1 MKTKL
6 LLILALASI
15 KTIAQTPINTL
26 EIENGSVYTILNST
40 NPLDETTSGANVNW
54 NFDNLTVVGDNII
67 SNATPTASELVTF
80 PNSTNVVESL
90 ATINAVQTT
99 SKLYTKTVGTTFS
112 ITGLNNTELDLN
124 FATNN
129 ATIGTLPMAYGY
141 SNTDTLAGTY
151 VFGTYSGTLSGTVTS
166 SVDAYGILS
175 LNNLAFN
182 PANVTRLKSV
192 QNISLN
198 YQIFPNVG
206 TVVQTTYNY
215 YADQSISIDSPFFR
229 STITT
234 INVPLLSINQTLVQ
248 YEVLSALLLGTTS
261 NDFKNFVS
269 LYPNPVQDVLK
280 IANESNATINSVAIT
295 DNNGR
300 VVLNA
305 TSFENGIDVSALQNG
320 IYFVKITTDKG
331 TTNQKMIKN

>member
-6 LLILALASI
+6 LLFLVLISI
-15 KTIAQTPINTL
+15 KNVAQTTINTL
-26 EIENGSVYTILNST
+26 EVENGSVYTILNST

-54 NFDNLTVVGDNII
+54 NFDNLTIIGDNII
-67 SNATPTASELVTF
+67 TNAAPTVSELTTF

-90 ATINAVQTT
+90 ATINAVQTV
-99 SKLYTKTVGTTFS
+99 SKLYTKTVGNTFS
-112 ITGLNNTELDLN
+112 ITGLNSTELDLN

-141 SNTDTLAGTY
+141 SNTDILAGTY
-151 VFGTYSGTLSGTVTS
+151 TFGTYSGTLTGTVNS
-166 SVDAYGILS
+166 SVDAYGVLS
-175 LNNLAFN
+175 LNNLAFT

-192 QNISLN
+192 QNINLN

-229 STITT
+229 STVTT
-234 INVPLLSINQTLVQ
+234 INVPLLNINQTLVQ
-248 YEVLSALLLGTTS
+248 YEVLTALLLGTTS
-261 NDFKNFVS
+261 AHFENTIT
-269 LYPNPVQDVLK
+269 LHPNPVQDVLRIK
-280 IANESNATINSVAIT
+280 NTSDSTMSSISIT

-300 VVLNA
+300 VVLSS
-305 TSFENGIDVSALQNG
+305 TSFENGIDVSGLQKG
-320 IYFVKITTDKG
+320 IYFVKIATEKG
-331 TTNQKMIKN
+331 ISNQKLIKN